1 MFSFLIYHFMIIIS
15 QNNLNSIFYYKL
27 IIKFFIFSIISCNY
41 FFHFYFTLYQN
52 INFSF
57 NINNLSSLLCS
68 KKITTNN
75 KKSHH
80 TKHKFSMIAFLISLF
95 IKILSF
101 FYYILY
107 RNISFSCNI
116 SILIRRHSKRFF
128 KHSRKI
134 IRIFK
139 PYLISN
145 RIHCF
150 TRFY

>member
-1 MFSFLIYHFMIIIS
+1 MFSFLIRHFMIIIS

-52 INFSF
+52 INFSL
-57 NINNLSSLLCS
+57 NINNFSSLLCS

-75 KKSHH
+75 QKSHH

-101 FYYILY
+101 FIIYYIETYHFLAT
-107 RNISFSCNI
+107 
-116 SILIRRHSKRFF
+116 
-128 KHSRKI
+128 SR
-134 IRIFK
+134 
-139 PYLISN
+139 Y
-145 RIHCF
+145 
-150 TRFY
+150 

>member
-52 INFSF
+52 INFSL

-75 KKSHH
+75 KKSYH
-80 TKHKFSMIAFLISLF
+80 TKHKFSMIAFLYLF
-95 IKILSF
+95 LSGFYHF
-101 FYYILY
+101 FIIYYIETYHFLAT
-107 RNISFSCNI
+107 
-116 SILIRRHSKRFF
+116 
-128 KHSRKI
+128 SR
-134 IRIFK
+134 
-139 PYLISN
+139 Y
-145 RIHCF
+145 
-150 TRFY
+150 

>member
-15 QNNLNSIFYYKL
+15 HNNLNSIFYYKL

-80 TKHKFSMIAFLISLF
+80 TKHKFSMIAFLYLFYQDFIIFLLYIISKHIIFLQHLD
-95 IKILSF
+95 IDSVSF
-101 FYYILY
+101 QT
-107 RNISFSCNI
+107 
-116 SILIRRHSKRFF
+116 FF
-128 KHSRKI
+128 
-134 IRIFK
+134 
-139 PYLISN
+139 
-145 RIHCF
+145 
-150 TRFY
+150 